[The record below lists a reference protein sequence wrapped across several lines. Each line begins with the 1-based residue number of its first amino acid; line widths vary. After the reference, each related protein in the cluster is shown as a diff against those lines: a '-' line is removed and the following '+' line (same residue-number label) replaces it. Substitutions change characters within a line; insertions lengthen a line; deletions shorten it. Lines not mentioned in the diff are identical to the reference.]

1 MFEPCIS
8 IQKMTEKVG
17 LESLRE
23 EVKTYYSEDEE
34 EIYALTESLAKARLR
49 DDLDASKAPAYINL
63 EEGKAFYPEEISEDA
78 VEYILESSEPD
89 TTDIEPVEDS
99 DRWREE
105 FSGLLG
111 DPDLGPVDSQT
122 RVLYKPETQVPDRYW
137 Q

>member
-1 MFEPCIS
+1 MIEPCIS

-23 EVKTYYSEDEE
+23 EVKTYYSQDEK

-63 EEGKAFYPEEISEDA
+63 EEGKAFYPEEVSEDA
-78 VEYILESSEPD
+78 VGYILEISDPD
-89 TTDIEPVEDS
+89 TGDVEPVEDS

-111 DPDLGPVDSQT
+111 DPDLGPVGFRS